1 MSVDPIEPST
11 AAYTSPIPDNMSLE
25 LLDVRV
31 YLEDCTVVPIG
42 KTLILFSLPVLD
54 RNCLHGFRVL
64 SKEVFL
70 RIQASSDPIYIPS
83 TGSRITRISVA
94 DPEEPDW
101 KMPFARLSPGEPL
114 ERIPFNPDA
123 LEVPENRRLKIFID
137 NTTPSPSSGVKSEQG
152 SSSASVLSSR
162 PAMGPSISDQL
173 PAVESDIE
181 SESPAVK
188 FLPEKLSLRPGYK
201 TFIANRGRVLANPE
215 IVKEWRFVVEFS
227 NEYTRMKQQLGSFKI
242 NKAAIQKALG
252 FGSTWLTSVQRA
264 VQIIDA
270 YSEVQDVSEEL
281 ERIDESPAGATALQT
296 FLTNWQ
302 SEHPL

>member
-11 AAYTSPIPDNMSLE
+11 AASTSPIPDNMSLE

-42 KTLILFSLPVLD
+42 KTLILLSLPVLD
-54 RNCLHGFRVL
+54 HNCLHGFRVL
-64 SKEVFL
+64 SKEVFS
-70 RIQASSDPIYIPS
+70 RIQASSGAIYIPS

-114 ERIPFNPDA
+114 ERILFNPDA

-152 SSSASVLSSR
+152 SSSASVLSSG

-173 PAVESDIE
+173 LAVESDIE

-188 FLPEKLSLRPGYK
+188 FLREKLSLRPGYK
-201 TFIANRGRVLANPE
+201 TFVANRGRVMANPE
-215 IVKEWRFVVEFS
+215 IVKAWRFVVEFS
-227 NEYTRMKQQLGSFKI
+227 NEYNGMKQPLKI

-281 ERIDESPAGATALQT
+281 ERINESPAGATALQT